1 MLPSLMNLG
10 ECNILI
16 SSVLNLWECD
26 KLMLTEMIK
35 EKEKVIT
42 NINADVET
50 VFLLY
55 YFFEE
60 VRCVKAVLYIMDKLS
75 WNQTF
80 G

>member
-1 MLPSLMNLG
+1 
-10 ECNILI
+10 
-16 SSVLNLWECD
+16 
-26 KLMLTEMIK
+26 MLTEMIN

-75 WNQTF
+75 
-80 G
+80 